1 MEQYLI
7 DTNVVSDYFSASL
20 PTCGLHFLDTVID
33 AVPNLSV
40 ITQIEL
46 LCWKTDQNTEKRV
59 KDFVTDSDVLDITL
73 DVIMHCVNIRRDK
86 KVKTPDA
93 IIAGTALAYDLIL
106 ISNNEKDFRNIKG
119 LKFINP
125 FNVQ

>member
-7 DTNVVSDYFSASL
+7 DTNVVSDYFSDSL
-20 PTCGLHFLDTVID
+20 PAAGTNFLDIVLD
-33 AVPNLSV
+33 AIPNISI

-46 LCWKTDQNTEKRV
+46 LCWNTAVATEKNV
-59 KDFVTDSDVLDITL
+59 KDFIADSLVLDISPE
-73 DVIMHCVNIRRDK
+73 VIFHCVALRRNK

-93 IIAGTALAYDLIL
+93 IIAATALANNYTLIT
-106 ISNNEKDFRNIKG
+106 NNEKDFANIKG

-125 FNVQ
+125 HKI